1 MLASFLIIGFSLILL
16 VYWFRYSCMLMLRT
30 NTEHAPVAAGAD
42 NRFSFARVQEELQHG
57 AALDPLCRSLDHD
70 YKVISYLIGHAP
82 GLGSQTVE
90 ERLLSVDYKVM
101 QCYYAIT
108 RTLAPLQA
116 RRAVLEMA
124 SVLGVMAQLIDEHA
138 GVRSEA

>member
-30 NTEHAPVAAGAD
+30 GSEHAAAGSD
-42 NRFSFARVQEELQHG
+42 GRFSFAKVQEELQHG
-57 AALDPLCRSLDHD
+57 AELDPLCRSLDHD
-70 YKVISYLIGHAP
+70 YRVISYLIEHAP

-90 ERLLSVDYKVM
+90 ERLLSLDYKVM

-108 RTLAPLQA
+108 RTLAPVQA
-116 RRAVLEMA
+116 RHAVLEMA
-124 SVLGVMAQLIDEHA
+124 SVLGVLAQLIDEQA
-138 GVRSEA
+138 GVRSQA

>member
-16 VYWFRYSCMLMLRT
+16 VYWFRYSCMLMLRSGSP
-30 NTEHAPVAAGAD
+30 HAMAAGSD
-42 NRFSFARVQEELQHG
+42 NRFSFARVPEELQHG
-57 AALDPLCRSLDHD
+57 AELDPLCRSLDHD
-70 YKVISYLIGHAP
+70 YKVISYLIEHAP

-90 ERLLSVDYKVM
+90 ERLLALDYKVM

-124 SVLGVMAQLIDEHA
+124 SVLGLLAQSIDEHA
-138 GVRSEA
+138 GVRSEV